1 MKNKTN
7 FIIDFAIFFGFLLAM
22 EPRITGEN
30 LHEWFSVAVAL
41 TIVAHVVLHW
51 DWIIQV
57 AAKYFAKLWHSSR
70 LNFILDVLLFIGI
83 NAIMISGLMISRSVL
98 PTLGINVA
106 QSGTWKMVHRQ
117 AADLTMWVV
126 ALHLGLHWNWIW
138 NMIKKLVVR
147 PVSGLFAKKPAAVV
161 VPVQVEYK

>member
-7 FIIDFAIFFGFLLAM
+7 FIIDIAIFCGFLLAM

-30 LHEWFSVAVAL
+30 IHEWFSVAVAL
-41 TIVAHVVLHW
+41 TAVVHILLHW
-51 DWIIQV
+51 DWIVQV

-70 LNFILDVLLFIGI
+70 LNFILDALLFIGF

-98 PTLGINVA
+98 PALGITVPQTGA
-106 QSGTWKMVHRQ
+106 WRMIHRQ

-126 ALHLGLHWNWIW
+126 ALHVGMHWSWIW

-147 PVSGLFAKKPAAVV
+147 PVAGLFEKKPAAVA
-161 VPVQVEYK
+161 VPVEVESK